1 MIAIFLSYPQIKG
14 EIQGTAD
21 VVQSLH
27 STNDMLHK
35 SKELYNT
42 RCIEF
47 ERLKKE
53 NASTKEQEKAEAKYK
68 KASECL

>member
-1 MIAIFLSYPQIKG
+1 MDQIKG
-14 EIQGTAD
+14 EIQSTAD
-21 VVQSLH
+21 VVQSLQ
-27 STNDMLHK
+27 TNHELLNK
-35 SKELYNT
+35 AKELYNT

-68 KASECL
+68 KASE